1 MDAHGGDVLEA
12 ASVAKR
18 AVLRTIMGCAY
29 TRSRDDD
36 AAMIETSHITGLILA
51 GGRGSRMGGVDKGL
65 QAHLG
70 MPLAMHALL
79 RLSPQVGEVMIN
91 ANRNLAAYESMG
103 APVWPDALPD
113 YPGPLAGFLAGLE
126 HCATPYLAT
135 VPCDS
140 PHFPEDLVARLAE
153 RLDADD
159 AEIAI
164 AATREDG
171 ELRLQ
176 PVFCLMKSMVL
187 ESLVEFTTG
196 GRRKIDAWTATLR
209 HVAVEFEDA
218 GAFFN
223 ANTVAELRGL
233 RR

>member
-1 MDAHGGDVLEA
+1 VTFGARHA
-12 ASVAKR
+12 A
-18 AVLRTIMGCAY
+18 
-29 TRSRDDD
+29 DD
-36 AAMIETSHITGLILA
+36 ANDYGLRLHSLDHDGSPMIDTREITGLVLA

-79 RLSPQVGEVMIN
+79 RLAPQVGEVMIN

-113 YPGPLAGFLAGLE
+113 YAGPLAGFLTGLE
-126 HCATPYLAT
+126 HCTTPYLAT

-140 PHFPEDLVARLAE
+140 PLFPEDLVARLAD
-153 RLDADD
+153 RLDAED

-164 AATREDG
+164 AATQHAS

-176 PVFCLMKSMVL
+176 PVFSLMRASVM
-187 ESLVEFTTG
+187 ESLVRFTG
-196 GRRKIDAWTATLR
+196 GGHRKIDAWTATLR
-209 HVAVEFEDA
+209 QVGVVFEDA
-218 GAFFN
+218 GAFVN
-223 ANTVAELRGL
+223 ANTLAELREL
-233 RR
+233 QR